1 MVNAISTLVGE
12 ELNDRL
18 NERQV
23 DRKEGKCYVGTI
35 ASNNGSLYG
44 ILVKFNPFDESITHI
59 GPDFGGNIKWFK
71 GAMAD
76 NGIIYCPPYYSSR
89 GILKIDTNTDTVTLL
104 NANLLP
110 EQGNDLWESCAAALD
125 GCIYFMPYNAHRI
138 MKLDPSNGDAMSSV
152 GNRLCRMIVRF
163 CKYSGTVVGIDGCVY
178 GIPHKV
184 SPIVKY
190 DPMNDVTSF
199 MIGTEADKYL
209 NCSGDGVLGR
219 DGCIYAV
226 DGDGDEKVLETVYIF
241 LDEEYGTTPRA
252 ARFHIPPQR

>member
-1 MVNAISTLVGE
+1 
-12 ELNDRL
+12 
-18 NERQV
+18 
-23 DRKEGKCYVGTI
+23 
-35 ASNNGSLYG
+35 
-44 ILVKFNPFDESITHI
+44 
-59 GPDFGGNIKWFK
+59 
-71 GAMAD
+71 
-76 NGIIYCPPYYSSR
+76 
-89 GILKIDTNTDTVTLL
+89 
-104 NANLLP
+104 
-110 EQGNDLWESCAAALD
+110 
-125 GCIYFMPYNAHRI
+125 
-138 MKLDPSNGDAMSSV
+138 MKLDPSNSDAMSSV
-152 GNRLCRMIVRF
+152 GDSSRSIGQF

-178 GIPHKV
+178 GIPYKV

-226 DGDGDEKVLETVYIF
+226 DGDEKVLETVYTF